1 MIDRIKKCL
10 NLFSNEISDWK
21 IVSVKNE
28 GRELFFIGDSIDM
41 LRAKQIEDIKLTVY
55 RDFKFNLKSYRGSA
69 TSTIHP
75 TMSDQEMEDTIQ
87 KAVYASS
94 FVKNERFPIVNH
106 VVCVNYPTN
115 SMVNI
120 QDLSENLP
128 QLVQEIY
135 SSNASLENVKINSS
149 ELFLSLKQEVIVN
162 SKGLSINFVKPSLYV
177 ECITQAPGL
186 SEEIEL
192 YESILLSDLKE
203 GVLKSKI
210 TQLLHATSDRA
221 RAIPMPNLGEISVII
236 SGDSVS
242 ELMQFY
248 LYRLAAR
255 NIYENIS
262 DTEIGENIQGDE
274 VEGDKISLYLDPQL
288 PGSYHSRPF
297 DSDGF
302 PLHKVRLIQQGIVEK
317 YWGDIQYSH
326 YIHTPPTGQF
336 CNISVDSGSQT
347 LQQMKSEA
355 FLEIVAFSD
364 FQMDHITS
372 DFGGEI
378 RLAYYYDGTK
388 VTPVYGGSISGN
400 LKKIHNKLILSKER
414 RLLKQYY
421 GPCSVKIKGINIAG
435 ISQ

>member
-1 MIDRIKKCL
+1 MIERIKKCL

-69 TSTIHP
+69 TTTIHP

-106 VVCVNYPTN
+106 VVCVNYPN
-115 SMVNI
+115 NNMANI

-149 ELFLSLKQEVIVN
+149 ELFLSLKQEVIMN

-186 SEEIEL
+186 NEEIEL

-221 RAIPMPNLGEISVII
+221 KAIPMPNLGEIPVII

-288 PGSYHSRPF
+288 PGSYYSRPF

-302 PLHKVRLIQQGIVEK
+302 PLHRVRLIQQGIVEK

-378 RLAYYYDGTK
+378 RLAYYYNGTK

-400 LKKIHNKLILSKER
+400 LKKIHNNLILSKER
-414 RLLKQYY
+414 RLLKQYH
-421 GPCSVKIKGINIAG
+421 GPCSIKIRGINIAG
-435 ISQ
+435 INQ

>member
-10 NLFSNEISDWK
+10 SLFSDEISDWK
-21 IVSVKNE
+21 IVSIKNE
-28 GRELFFIGDSIDM
+28 GRELFFIGDSVDM
-41 LRAKQIEDIKLTVY
+41 IRAKQIEDIKLTVY

-69 TSTIHP
+69 TTTIHP
-75 TMSDQEMEDTIQ
+75 TMSDEEMEVTIR

-106 VVCVNYPTN
+106 VVCVNYPSN
-115 SMVNI
+115 NVPSV

-135 SSNASLENVKINSS
+135 SSNSSLDKVRINSS
-149 ELFLSLKQEVIVN
+149 ELFLSLKQEFITN
-162 SKGLSINFVKPSLYV
+162 SKGLSIDFVKPSLYV
-177 ECITQAPGL
+177 ECITQAPGI

-192 YESILLSDLKE
+192 YEAILLSDLKE

-210 TQLLHATSDRA
+210 MQLLHATSDRA
-221 RAIPMPNLGEISVII
+221 RAMPLPNLCEIPVILT
-236 SGDSVS
+236 GDAVS
-242 ELMQFY
+242 ELLQYY
-248 LYRLAAR
+248 LFRLSAR

-262 DTEIGENIQGDE
+262 DTDIGENIQGDE
-274 VEGDKISLYLDPQL
+274 IEGDKISLYLDPQL

-302 PLHKVRLIQQGIVEK
+302 PLHKMRLIQEGIVER

-355 FLEIVAFSD
+355 FLEITAFSD
-364 FQMDHITS
+364 FQMDQITS

-378 RLAYYYDGTK
+378 RLAYFYDGNK
-388 VTPVYGGSISGN
+388 VTPVFGGSISGN
-400 LKKIHNKLILSKER
+400 LKKIHNNLILSKER

-421 GPCSVKIKGINIAG
+421 GPCSIKLRGVSVAG
-435 ISQ
+435 NTQ

>member
-1 MIDRIKKCL
+1 MLDRIKKCL
-10 NLFSNEISDWK
+10 SLFSNDISDWK
-21 IVSVKNE
+21 ISSVKTE
-28 GRELFFIGDSIDM
+28 GRELFFIGNSIDM
-41 LRAKQIEDIKLTVY
+41 VRAKQIEDVKLTVY

-75 TMSDQEMEDTIQ
+75 TMSDQEMEYTIR

-106 VVCVNYPTN
+106 VVCVNYPSGP
-115 SMVNI
+115 SMSI

-135 SSNASLENVKINSS
+135 SSNSSLQDVKINSC
-149 ELFLSLKQEVIVN
+149 ELFLSLKEENIIN
-162 SKGLSINFVKPSLYV
+162 SKGLSIHFSRPSLYV

-186 SEEIEL
+186 TEEIEL

-210 TQLLHATSDRA
+210 MQLLHATSDRSK
-221 RAIPMPNLGEISVII
+221 AIPLPNLGEIPVII

-242 ELMQFY
+242 ELLQFY
-248 LYRLAAR
+248 LYRLSAR
-255 NIYENIS
+255 YIYENIS
-262 DTEIGENIQGDE
+262 DTDIGEAIQGEE

-302 PLHKVRLIQQGIVEK
+302 PLHKVRLIHQGIVEK

-347 LQQMKSEA
+347 LQQMKNEP

-364 FQMDHITS
+364 FQMDNITS

-388 VTPVYGGSISGN
+388 VQAVYGGSISGN
-400 LKKIHNKLILSKER
+400 LKKIQEQLILSKER

-421 GPCSVKIKGINIAG
+421 GPCSIKLKGVNIAG
-435 ISQ
+435 ISH

>member
-1 MIDRIKKCL
+1 MLDRIKKCL
-10 NLFSNEISDWK
+10 SLFSNDISDWK
-21 IVSVKNE
+21 ISSVKTE
-28 GRELFFIGDSIDM
+28 GRELFFIGNSIDM
-41 LRAKQIEDIKLTVY
+41 VRAKQIEDVKLTVY

-75 TMSDQEMEDTIQ
+75 TMSDQEMEYTIR

-106 VVCVNYPTN
+106 VVCVNYPSGP
-115 SMVNI
+115 SMSI

-135 SSNASLENVKINSS
+135 SSNSSLQDVKLNSC
-149 ELFLSLKQEVIVN
+149 ELFLSLKEENIIN
-162 SKGLSINFVKPSLYV
+162 SKGLSIHFSRPSLYV

-186 SEEIEL
+186 TEEIEL

-210 TQLLHATSDRA
+210 MQLLHATSDRSK
-221 RAIPMPNLGEISVII
+221 AIPLPNLGEIPVII

-242 ELMQFY
+242 ELLQFY
-248 LYRLAAR
+248 LYRLSAR
-255 NIYENIS
+255 YIYENIS
-262 DTEIGENIQGDE
+262 DTDIGEAIQGEE

-297 DSDGF
+297 DLDGF
-302 PLHKVRLIQQGIVEK
+302 PLHKVRLIHQGIVEK

-347 LQQMKSEA
+347 LQQMKNEP

-364 FQMDHITS
+364 FQMDNITS

-388 VTPVYGGSISGN
+388 VQAVYGGSISGN
-400 LKKIHNKLILSKER
+400 LKKIQEQLILSKER

-421 GPCSVKIKGINIAG
+421 GPCSIKLKGVNIAG
-435 ISQ
+435 ISE